1 MGTDILKTIKNT
13 QSTTNL
19 LNQNE
24 NWVKKTFHQAYTS
37 NHNNSTTTSFAP
49 FASKIAK
56 HEPHTFFLGCSD
68 ARYNESCLGFSQG
81 EVFTVKTV
89 ANIFRE
95 DDVSTEAA
103 LEYAI
108 DCVGVKQIIICGH
121 TDCGGVNTC
130 LLKRRSL
137 LPDAKLNKLHSPLE
151 DIESLI
157 IKYDDYINTK
167 VHDQNN
173 LLLRGKYVAMLNV
186 HLQLN
191 KIKSLQV
198 VQNAIES
205 KNLKLYGL
213 IYNVDTH
220 LVENIRL

>member
-1 MGTDILKTIKNT
+1 MGTDILQTIKPT
-13 QSTTNL
+13 KSTANL

-24 NWVKKTFHQAYTS
+24 NWVKHTFHKSS
-37 NHNNSTTTSFAP
+37 NDNTTSFAP

-95 DDVSTEAA
+95 DDISTEAA

-108 DCVGVKQIIICGH
+108 DCVGIKQIVICGH

-137 LPDAKLNKLHSPLE
+137 LPNAKLNKLYSHLE

-157 IKYDDYINTK
+157 VQYEDYINMK
-167 VHDQNN
+167 VADTNNNN
-173 LLLRGKYVAMLNV
+173 LLQRGKVIAMLNV
-186 HLQLN
+186 LLQIN
-191 KIKSLQV
+191 KMKKLRV
-198 VQNAIES
+198 VQDAIES
-205 KNLKLYGL
+205 KGLKIYGL
-213 IYNVDTH
+213 IYNVDSH
-220 LVENIRL
+220 LVESIDI